1 MKATVIN
8 IMTSEIS
15 DAFSFTVLMIYILNY
30 LLLINKKSISF
41 TRFYI
46 VLFQREKISKKIDL
60 YMYNEGK
67 DVKQ

>member
-15 DAFSFTVLMIYILNY
+15 DAFSFTVLMMYILNY
-30 LLLINKKSISF
+30 LLLINRKSISF
-41 TRFYI
+41 TQFYI
-46 VLFQREKISKKIDL
+46 VLFQRKKISKKIDL

>member
-15 DAFSFTVLMIYILNY
+15 DAFSFTVLMICILNY

-41 TRFYI
+41 T
-46 VLFQREKISKKIDL
+46 
-60 YMYNEGK
+60 
-67 DVKQ
+67 

>member
-15 DAFSFTVLMIYILNY
+15 DAFSFTVLMMFILNY

-41 TRFYI
+41 T
-46 VLFQREKISKKIDL
+46 
-60 YMYNEGK
+60 
-67 DVKQ
+67 